1 MDERCCYVCGRH
13 RGERCK
19 VQETPLQRVGQIKGL
34 CLRPEIP
41 QIDKMRVKR
50 IFNTARALP
59 RMSWEPVNLFNLWQR
74 SLGPVS
80 GRDQVTFK
88 KTDLSLF
95 KQRWRSKRL
104 VRAYHGDYIQ
114 EKRFKRW
121 WLPELLPDIR
131 TRRPNK
137 ATELLRIANRPKDA
151 LKHEED
157 AKAQDEAL
165 ARAPVGSL
173 MFQEI
178 ERRLD
183 TLVFRAC
190 FASSIYKARQLVLHG
205 HVKLNGAKVRSK
217 ENSKL
222 VTDRLF

>member
-1 MDERCCYVCGRH
+1 MSSS
-13 RGERCK
+13 
-19 VQETPLQRVGQIKGL
+19 
-34 CLRPEIP
+34 EIP
-41 QIDKMRVKR
+41 EIDKMRGKR

-80 GRDQVTFK
+80 GKDQVTFK

-190 FASSIYKARQLVLHG
+190 FANSIYKARQLVLHG
-205 HVKLNGAKVRSK
+205 HVQLNGAKVRSR
-217 ENSKL
+217 EFS
-222 VTDRLF
+222 